1 MTNQSEQ
8 SGMSVSLFLP
18 LTVGGRGEPQ
28 RAVVGMDLKRAVVV
42 EVKEGKIRRR
52 SKAGRDKEGK
62 VGVDVHVSL
71 PPLSMKLIALW
82 GEPER
87 RKMKSCLRQEIKN
100 CPLVH

>member
-1 MTNQSEQ
+1 
-8 SGMSVSLFLP
+8 MSVSLFLP

-42 EVKEGKIRRR
+42 EVKERKIRRR
-52 SKAGRDKEGK
+52 NKEGK
-62 VGVDVHVSL
+62 VGVDVHASL

-87 RKMKSCLRQEIKN
+87 RKTKSCLRQEIKN